1 MEFNWN
7 STLKLKLGFNQI
19 ELEQLSL
26 LNLNNL
32 VLININFNEFI
43 NFIKWNTHQIEWNW
57 LNWTSKFEI

>member
-1 MEFNWN
+1 MEFNLN
-7 STLKLKLGFNQI
+7 STLKLKLGFNLI

-43 NFIKWNTHQIEWNW
+43 NFIK
-57 LNWTSKFEI
+57 